1 MVDIATVILIVL
13 GLAIVGLLVVI
24 VQRQAGAAPS
34 EQPVDTPAP
43 AIDHSVLVAAVREA
57 VDAQIRK
64 TTSETLAD
72 TSRQAGEMLEQR
84 GQLIAEQ
91 TKGLL
96 DPFAAQ
102 LQQLRETVGQM
113 TTSYEGDKATV
124 KEMAEQL
131 TGRIN
136 TLNATASQL
145 AGALKSPAARGAW
158 GENQLRNIIE
168 LAGMAPYCD
177 FAEQSVATGEGGRQR
192 PDLTVNLP
200 NGAFIV
206 VDSKVPLSAYLEM
219 QDASDEA
226 ERQRLLVEHGK
237 AMRAHVKALA
247 EKRYWDQFPESPDFV
262 VMFVP
267 GESFL
272 ADALRIDAALAEDAM
287 RFRVVVTSPMSLMA
301 LLLTVARGWQTRQI
315 AENATKVQ
323 SEAAELYRRIDTV
336 LESMAKTGRG
346 LTTATDAYNKMIGSV
361 EARLL
366 PSMRR
371 FREFG
376 VPGDD
381 LVDVP
386 QLEHSVR
393 EIGAEELGG
402 GELGRGTAGE
412 LEA

>member
-1 MVDIATVILIVL
+1 VDAAVIVL
-13 GLAIVGLLVVI
+13 IPLVLAVLVLVVVLI
-24 VQRQAGAAPS
+24 RRLGQSSSAPTT
-34 EQPVDTPAP
+34 EAPAP
-43 AIDHSVLVAAVREA
+43 VIDHTALVTAVREA
-57 VDAQIRK
+57 VDAQVRK

-72 TSRQAGEMLEQR
+72 TSQRAGEMLEQR

-102 LQQLRETVGQM
+102 LTQLKDAVGQM
-113 TTSYEGDKATV
+113 TTTFEGDKATV
-124 KEMAEQL
+124 REMAEQL

-136 TLNATASQL
+136 TLNATATQL

-168 LAGMAPYCD
+168 LSGMAPYCD
-177 FAEQSVATGEGGRQR
+177 FAEQTVAGGDSGRQR

-219 QDASDEA
+219 QDAADEA
-226 ERQRLLVEHGK
+226 ERQRFLVEHGK

-247 EKRYWDQFPESPDFV
+247 EKRYWEQFPESPDFV

-272 ADALRIDAALAEDAM
+272 ADALRVDASLAEDAM
-287 RFRVVVTSPMSLMA
+287 RSRVVVTSPMSLMA

-323 SEAAELYRRIDTV
+323 HEAAELYRRIDTV

-346 LTTATDAYNKMIGSV
+346 LTSATDAYNKMVGSV

-371 FREFG
+371 FRDYG

-381 LVDVP
+381 LTDVP
-386 QLEHSVR
+386 QLEHTVR
-393 EIGAEELGG
+393 EIGAEEMRSAEIESGS
-402 GELGRGTAGE
+402 AGE

>member
-287 RFRVVVTSPMSLMA
+287 RSRVVVTSPMSLMA

-393 EIGAEELGG
+393 EIGVEELGG
-402 GELGRGTAGE
+402 GELGPGAAGE

>member
-1 MVDIATVILIVL
+1 
-13 GLAIVGLLVVI
+13 
-24 VQRQAGAAPS
+24 
-34 EQPVDTPAP
+34 
-43 AIDHSVLVAAVREA
+43 
-57 VDAQIRK
+57 
-64 TTSETLAD
+64 
-72 TSRQAGEMLEQR
+72 
-84 GQLIAEQ
+84 
-91 TKGLL
+91 
-96 DPFAAQ
+96 
-102 LQQLRETVGQM
+102 
-113 TTSYEGDKATV
+113 
-124 KEMAEQL
+124 
-131 TGRIN
+131 
-136 TLNATASQL
+136 
-145 AGALKSPAARGAW
+145 
-158 GENQLRNIIE
+158 
-168 LAGMAPYCD
+168 MAPYCD
-177 FAEQSVATGEGGRQR
+177 FAEQSVASGEGGRQR

-219 QDASDEA
+219 QDAANEA

-247 EKRYWDQFPESPDFV
+247 EKRYWEQFPESPDFV

-272 ADALRIDAALAEDAM
+272 ADALRVDASLAEDAM
-287 RFRVVVTSPMSLMA
+287 RSRVVVTSPMSLMA

-402 GELGRGTAGE
+402 GELGPGAAGE

>member
-1 MVDIATVILIVL
+1 MELIIAAII
-13 GLAIVGLLVVI
+13 LAIAGVTIAVLRRGPTSTGTSD
-24 VQRQAGAAPS
+24 AGASAPT
-34 EQPVDTPAP
+34 VDHT
-43 AIDHSVLVAAVREA
+43 AIVAAVREA
-57 VDAQIRK
+57 VDAQVRK

-102 LQQLRETVGQM
+102 LTQLKEAVGQM
-113 TTSYEGDKATV
+113 TTTFEGDKATV
-124 KEMAEQL
+124 REMAEQL

-136 TLNATASQL
+136 TLNATTTQL

-168 LAGMAPYCD
+168 LSGMAPYCD
-177 FAEQSVATGEGGRQR
+177 FAEQSVATGDSGRQR

-206 VDSKVPLSAYLEM
+206 VDSKVPLSSYLEM
-219 QDASDEA
+219 QDASDES

-237 AMRAHVKALA
+237 AMRAHVRALA
-247 EKRYWDQFPESPDFV
+247 ERRYWEQFPESPDFV

-272 ADALRIDAALAEDAM
+272 ADALRVDAALAEDAM
-287 RFRVVVTSPMSLMA
+287 RSRVVVTSPMSLMA

-323 SEAAELYRRIDTV
+323 TEAAELYRRIDTV
-336 LESMAKTGRG
+336 LEAMAKTGRG
-346 LTTATDAYNKMIGSV
+346 LTTATDAYNKMVGSV

-381 LVDVP
+381 LTEVP

-402 GELGRGTAGE
+402 GELGPGAAGE

>member
-1 MVDIATVILIVL
+1 MDFATVILIIL
-13 GLAIVGLLVVI
+13 GLAILGLLVVI
-24 VQRQAGAAPS
+24 VQRQAGSVVAERPID
-34 EQPVDTPAP
+34 VPAP
-43 AIDHSVLVAAVREA
+43 TIDHSVLVAAVREA
-57 VDAQIRK
+57 VDAQVRK
-64 TTSETLAD
+64 TTSEAFAD

-102 LQQLRETVGQM
+102 LAQLRETVGQM
-113 TTSYEGDKATV
+113 TNSYEGDKATV

-168 LAGMAPYCD
+168 LSGMAPYCD
-177 FAEQSVATGEGGRQR
+177 FAEQSVASGEAGRQR

-219 QDASDEA
+219 QDAADET

-237 AMRAHVKALA
+237 AMRAHVRTLA
-247 EKRYWDQFPESPDFV
+247 EKRYWEQFPESPDFV

-272 ADALRIDAALAEDAM
+272 ADALRVDASLAEDAM
-287 RFRVVVTSPMSLMA
+287 RSRVVVTSPMSLMA

-346 LTTATDAYNKMIGSV
+346 LTTATDAYNRMVGSV

-402 GELGRGTAGE
+402 GELGPGAAGE
-412 LEA
+412 IEA